1 MSTAKY
7 SGIAV
12 AAANRA
18 ALARQEAEAERLRA
32 PKPVAAKEEAL
43 LRHLRAT
50 MTASTLLGVDAREK
64 KDETSTKAAPAAAP
78 ASGGARAASA
88 SSEPSSSGRT
98 ALRAR
103 EVTERARRETDAST
117 TRAIEKRHMSKA
129 ERKRLKRARAASSR
143 RRRRGTR
150 ARRRRRRRRRR
161 VREDIQKEE
170 KEEKNTSRARWTR
183 VTARPRLL

>member
-129 ERKRLKRARAASSR
+129 ERKRLKRARAAS
-143 RRRRGTR
+143 RGG
-150 ARRRRRRRRRR
+150 AAASARRRRRRRR

>member
-50 MTASTLLGVDAREK
+50 MTASTLLGVDSREK
-64 KDETSTKAAPAAAP
+64 TSTKAAAA
-78 ASGGARAASA
+78 ASGGARDSSA
-88 SSEPSSSGRT
+88 GSEPSSSGRT

-129 ERKRLKRARAASSR
+129 ERKRLKRACAAS
-143 RRRRGTR
+143 RGVAAAGR
-150 ARRRRRRRRRR
+150 AR
-161 VREDIQKEE
+161 DGDGDGDGDGDAFAK
-170 KEEKNTSRARWTR
+170 TSKKKKKRKKTHLGPVGRA
-183 VTARPRLL
+183 

>member
-129 ERKRLKRARAASSR
+129 ERKRLKRARAASRGGAAAASR
-143 RRRRGTR
+143 DGDGDGDAFAKTSKKKKKRKKTHLGPVGR
-150 ARRRRRRRRRR
+150 A
-161 VREDIQKEE
+161 
-170 KEEKNTSRARWTR
+170 
-183 VTARPRLL
+183 

>member
-64 KDETSTKAAPAAAP
+64 NDETSTKAAAAAA
-78 ASGGARAASA
+78 ASGGARDSSA
-88 SSEPSSSGRT
+88 GSEPSSSGRT

-117 TRAIEKRHMSKA
+117 PRAIEKRHMSKA
-129 ERKRLKRARAASSR
+129 ERKRLKRARAAS
-143 RRRRGTR
+143 RGAAAAGR
-150 ARRRRRRRRRR
+150 AR
-161 VREDIQKEE
+161 DGDGDGDGDAFAK
-170 KEEKNTSRARWTR
+170 TSKKKKKRKKTHLGPVGRA
-183 VTARPRLL
+183 

>member
-18 ALARQEAEAERLRA
+18 ALARQEAEAERSRA

-64 KDETSTKAAPAAAP
+64 KDETSTKAARAARAP
-78 ASGGARAASA
+78 AR
-88 SSEPSSSGRT
+88 
-98 ALRAR
+98 
-103 EVTERARRETDAST
+103 
-117 TRAIEKRHMSKA
+117 
-129 ERKRLKRARAASSR
+129 
-143 RRRRGTR
+143 
-150 ARRRRRRRRRR
+150 
-161 VREDIQKEE
+161 
-170 KEEKNTSRARWTR
+170 N
-183 VTARPRLL
+183 RPRADEPRFGRER

>member
-1 MSTAKY
+1 MRDHRDASTARMSTAKY

-64 KDETSTKAAPAAAP
+64 NDETKAAAAAAAA
-78 ASGGARAASA
+78 ASGGARDSSA
-88 SSEPSSSGRT
+88 GSEPSSSGRT

-117 TRAIEKRHMSKA
+117 PRAIEKRHMSKA
-129 ERKRLKRARAASSR
+129 ERKRLKRARDGDGDGDGDGDAFAKRSKKKKKR
-143 RRRRGTR
+143 KTTHLGPVGR
-150 ARRRRRRRRRR
+150 A
-161 VREDIQKEE
+161 
-170 KEEKNTSRARWTR
+170 
-183 VTARPRLL
+183 

>member
-64 KDETSTKAAPAAAP
+64 NDATKAA
-78 ASGGARAASA
+78 ASGGARDSSA
-88 SSEPSSSGRT
+88 GSEPSSSGRT
-98 ALRAR
+98 ALRAQ

-117 TRAIEKRHMSKA
+117 PRAIEKRHMSKA
-129 ERKRLKRARAASSR
+129 ERKRLKRARAAS
-143 RRRRGTR
+143 RGDGDAFAKRSKKKKKRKSTHVGPVGR
-150 ARRRRRRRRRR
+150 A
-161 VREDIQKEE
+161 
-170 KEEKNTSRARWTR
+170 
-183 VTARPRLL
+183 

>member
-64 KDETSTKAAPAAAP
+64 NDETSTKAAAA
-78 ASGGARAASA
+78 ASGGARDSSA
-88 SSEPSSSGRT
+88 GSEPSSSGRT

-103 EVTERARRETDAST
+103 EVTERARRETDASPP
-117 TRAIEKRHMSKA
+117 RAIEKRHMSKA
-129 ERKRLKRARAASSR
+129 ERKRLKRARAAS
-143 RRRRGTR
+143 RGAAAAGR
-150 ARRRRRRRRRR
+150 AR
-161 VREDIQKEE
+161 DGDGDGDGDAFAK
-170 KEEKNTSRARWTR
+170 TSKKKKKRKKTHLGPVGRA
-183 VTARPRLL
+183 

>member
-64 KDETSTKAAPAAAP
+64 NDETKATAAAAA
-78 ASGGARAASA
+78 ASGGARDSSA
-88 SSEPSSSGRT
+88 GSEPSSSGRT

-103 EVTERARRETDAST
+103 EVTERARRETDASPP
-117 TRAIEKRHMSKA
+117 RAIEKRHMSKA
-129 ERKRLKRARAASSR
+129 ERKRLKRARAAS
-143 RRRRGTR
+143 RGAAAAGCARDGDGDGDGDAFAKRSKKKKKRKTTHLGPVGR
-150 ARRRRRRRRRR
+150 A
-161 VREDIQKEE
+161 
-170 KEEKNTSRARWTR
+170 
-183 VTARPRLL
+183 

>member
-78 ASGGARAASA
+78 ASGGARGASA
-88 SSEPSSSGRT
+88 GSEPSSSGRT

-129 ERKRLKRARAASSR
+129 ERKRLKRARAAS
-143 RRRRGTR
+143 RGGAAAGR
-150 ARRRRRRRRRR
+150 AR
-161 VREDIQKEE
+161 DGDGDGDGDALAK
-170 KEEKNTSRARWTR
+170 TSKKKKKRKTTHLGPVGRA
-183 VTARPRLL
+183 

>member
-64 KDETSTKAAPAAAP
+64 NDETKAAAAAA
-78 ASGGARAASA
+78 ASGGARDSSA
-88 SSEPSSSGRT
+88 GSEPSSSGRT

-117 TRAIEKRHMSKA
+117 PRAIEKRHMSKA
-129 ERKRLKRARAASSR
+129 ERKRLKRARDGDGDGDAFAKTSKKKKKR
-143 RRRRGTR
+143 KKTHLGPVGR
-150 ARRRRRRRRRR
+150 A
-161 VREDIQKEE
+161 
-170 KEEKNTSRARWTR
+170 
-183 VTARPRLL
+183 

>member
-64 KDETSTKAAPAAAP
+64 NDETKAAAAAA
-78 ASGGARAASA
+78 ASGGARDSSA
-88 SSEPSSSGRT
+88 GSEPSSSGRT

-129 ERKRLKRARAASSR
+129 ERKRLKRARDGDGDGDAFAKTSKKKKKR
-143 RRRRGTR
+143 KTTHLGPVGR
-150 ARRRRRRRRRR
+150 A
-161 VREDIQKEE
+161 
-170 KEEKNTSRARWTR
+170 
-183 VTARPRLL
+183 

>member
-64 KDETSTKAAPAAAP
+64 NDETKAAAAAA
-78 ASGGARAASA
+78 ASGGARDSSA
-88 SSEPSSSGRT
+88 GSEPSSSGRT

-117 TRAIEKRHMSKA
+117 PRAIEKRHMSKA
-129 ERKRLKRARAASSR
+129 ERKRLKRARAAS
-143 RRRRGTR
+143 RGAAAAGR
-150 ARRRRRRRRRR
+150 AR
-161 VREDIQKEE
+161 DGDGDGDGDAFAK
-170 KEEKNTSRARWTR
+170 TSKKKKKRKTTHLGPVGRA
-183 VTARPRLL
+183 

>member
-18 ALARQEAEAERLRA
+18 ALARQEAEAERSRA

-78 ASGGARAASA
+78 ASGGARGASA
-88 SSEPSSSGRT
+88 GSEPSSSGRT

-103 EVTERARRETDAST
+103 EVTERVRRETDAST

-129 ERKRLKRARAASSR
+129 ERKRLKRARAAS
-143 RRRRGTR
+143 RGGAAAGR
-150 ARRRRRRRRRR
+150 AR
-161 VREDIQKEE
+161 DGDGDGDGDALAK
-170 KEEKNTSRARWTR
+170 TSKKKKKRKTTHLGPVGRA
-183 VTARPRLL
+183 